1 MEEDLVPADY
11 LLSPRNFERV
21 FYRKTNYASLRQ
33 IALDGQMGEL
43 CNRYL
48 AWRVFLGILPEDGAL
63 ADWVEIVRSKRE
75 EYYELK
81 ASFLQVAAEDLD
93 PLINNPLSAA
103 QEVGHIQVEPLEP
116 LPSRQPA
123 KDHYSSGCRPYISRE
138 SSLQN
143 AVSQEFACRSAICL
157 GKSAPCFRVQT
168 RNERVTC
175 DSGVRSLLRKSA

>member
-48 AWRVFLGILPEDGAL
+48 AWRIFLGILPEDGAL
-63 ADWVEIVRSKRE
+63 ADWVSIIRSKRE
-75 EYYELK
+75 EYNRLK
-81 ASFLQVAAEDLD
+81 ASFLQVSAEELD

-103 QEVGHIQVEPLEP
+103 QEVGNIQVEPLES

-123 KDHYSSGCRPYISRE
+123 KDRYSSGRGPHFS
-138 SSLQN
+138 
-143 AVSQEFACRSAICL
+143 
-157 GKSAPCFRVQT
+157 GKSAV
-168 RNERVTC
+168 
-175 DSGVRSLLRKSA
+175 